1 MRRGKSQ
8 SEVPEAWPGLWW
20 EGRQGLACNWKD
32 SLELV
37 SRCTMLE
44 QPGIG
49 WRAENKA
56 RPFVGV
62 LPLEPG
68 SMMEPVELG

>member
-1 MRRGKSQ
+1 
-8 SEVPEAWPGLWW
+8 
-20 EGRQGLACNWKD
+20 
-32 SLELV
+32 
-37 SRCTMLE
+37 MLE

-49 WRAENKA
+49 WQAENKA

-62 LPLEPG
+62 LPLEPV